1 MILLLSYDLNEHES
15 ADEYERLINAIKR
28 NAGEGNYVK
37 ALYSQWFV
45 DTSLSISQWNNIM
58 KDATDNNDSRMII
71 ELTRKPTGKYKKE
84 AIDWVNTRLSSF

>member
-15 ADEYERLINAIKR
+15 ADEYNRLISAIKR

-45 DTSLSISQWNNIM
+45 DTNLSISQWNGIM
-58 KDATDNNDSRMII
+58 RDATDDNDSRMVI

-84 AIDWVNTRLSSF
+84 AIDWINARLSSF

>member
-15 ADEYERLINAIKR
+15 ADEYECLIDAIKH

-58 KDATDNNDSRMII
+58 KDATDDNDSRMVI

-84 AIDWVNTRLSSF
+84 AIDWINTRLSSF

>member
-1 MILLLSYDLNEHES
+1 MILLLSYDLNEHEP
-15 ADEYERLINAIKR
+15 ADEYECLIDAIKY

-58 KDATDNNDSRMII
+58 KDATDDNDSRMVI

-84 AIDWVNTRLSSF
+84 AIDWINTRLSSF